1 MMLVSDQ
8 KRKKLNIKQLLQAL
22 TVSNILSRIDAVL
35 PWLDGCVAMIG
46 RLVCAYYRFDL
57 K

>member
-22 TVSNILSRIDAVL
+22 TVPNILSRIDAVL
-35 PWLDGCVAMIG
+35 PWNHSKTYQSDWTARMCLLQI
-46 RLVCAYYRFDL
+46 
-57 K
+57 